1 MAVAHGVLW
10 VWHSSCCS
18 LWLQDIAVSMGWR
31 QGRFMLGTG
40 GGNVCAES
48 PLDSGI
54 GLSAQVLK

>member
-1 MAVAHGVLW
+1 M
-10 VWHSSCCS
+10 
-18 LWLQDIAVSMGWR
+18 SMGWR
-31 QGRFMLGTG
+31 QGRLMLGTG